1 MNVRTSFAGFAA
13 LTGALL
19 LAACT
24 AAEPA
29 KPSESAPAAAAPAS
43 TPPAGA
49 ASATPRAFF
58 IEPAADASVKSPVHF
73 KFGSEGVTISAVPPD
88 PVTTVRPGVGHYH
101 LGIDVDCLAPG
112 GEIVKG
118 TPSWVHF
125 GKGDDVFES
134 QFAPGPHKVSLQV
147 ADDKHVAMPGLC
159 STITINV
166 TP

>member
-13 LTGALL
+13 LAGALV
-19 LAACT
+19 LAACSSS
-24 AAEPA
+24 EPA
-29 KPSESAPAAAAPAS
+29 KPAEAAPAPAS
-43 TPPAGA
+43 ASPPAA

-58 IEPAADASVKSPVHF
+58 VEPVNGASLKSPVHF

-88 PVTTVRPGVGHYH
+88 PVTTVRPGMGHYH
-101 LGIDVDCLAPG
+101 LGIDVDCLSSGA
-112 GEIVKG
+112 EIVKG
-118 TPSWVHF
+118 TPAWVHF
-125 GKGDDVFES
+125 GKGDDVFDS

-159 STITINV
+159 STITNNV

>member
-13 LTGALL
+13 LAGALL
-19 LAACT
+19 LAACSSS
-24 AAEPA
+24 EPA
-29 KPSESAPAAAAPAS
+29 KPAESAPAPAPAS
-43 TPPAGA
+43 TPPAA

-58 IEPAADASVKSPVHF
+58 VEPTEGASLKSPVHF

-88 PVTTVRPGVGHYH
+88 PITTVRPGMGHYH
-101 LGIDVDCLAPG
+101 LGIDVDCLASG
-112 GEIVKG
+112 AEIVKG
-118 TPSWVHF
+118 TPAWVHF
-125 GKGDDVFES
+125 GKGDDVFDS